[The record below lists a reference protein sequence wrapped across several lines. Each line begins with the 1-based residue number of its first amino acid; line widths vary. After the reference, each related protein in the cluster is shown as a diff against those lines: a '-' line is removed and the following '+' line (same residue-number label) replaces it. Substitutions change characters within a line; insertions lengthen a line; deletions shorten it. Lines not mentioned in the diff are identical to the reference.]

1 MFSRLASPRLR
12 LLPLLWVFWLLVGGL
27 LFLLVMLIHGNW
39 GDLRRMLDSLSYL
52 DINDI
57 GILLLYVSPFAVIL
71 GSAHYAVLRL
81 RVKRSERKSSNRELW
96 LVPLLTV
103 ILSMIPGWLA
113 WQNIHQNRLLADIWN
128 MDSTVYEK
136 LAMDGQYDELVRRM
150 ETACERFDK
159 AKQALDGKFQVH
171 DCNHGF
177 SYLFVNLHPT
187 WRSTSR
193 LAPYGV
199 LAFLENT
206 RYDQSMGSEN
216 GGYGPW
222 RPIAEKVS
230 QSQTPILRT
239 LGCFMLVDDYGFAEA
254 AYALADCD
262 PDAIPLIAVASS
274 RGSDPAKCVISIKR
288 VLEYQSSGVYQYIPS
303 PSPEDLDG
311 LLLSNTA
318 KALDAGQIDGTMKA
332 RLRTLS
338 WAHKLSP
345 KHQEALGMVV
355 EKP

>member
-1 MFSRLASPRLR
+1 
-12 LLPLLWVFWLLVGGL
+12 
-27 LFLLVMLIHGNW
+27 LFLDVMLIYGNW
-39 GDLRRMLDSLSYL
+39 GEPRRMLDSLSCL
-52 DINDI
+52 DMNDI

-81 RVKRSERKSSNRELW
+81 RVKRDVRIVSRRELW

-103 ILSMIPGWLA
+103 TLSMIPSWLA
-113 WQNIHQNRLLADIWN
+113 WQNFHNYRLLADIWN
-128 MDSTVYEK
+128 MDSAVYEK

-230 QSQTPILRT
+230 QSQTPILRA

-254 AYALADCD
+254 TYALAELD
-262 PDAIPLIAVASS
+262 PDAIPLAAVASS
-274 RGSDPAKCVISIKR
+274 RGSDPAKCAMSIKQI
-288 VLEYQSSGVYQYIPS
+288 LEYQSSGVYQYIPS
-303 PSPEDLDG
+303 PSPAELDA
-311 LLLSNTA
+311 LLLPNTA
-318 KALDAGQIDGTMKA
+318 KALDAGQIDATMKA
-332 RLRTLS
+332 RLRTLP
-338 WAHKLSP
+338 WARRLSP